1 MDYFS
6 AAMSLVLAS
15 DGILSVDELA
25 QHALRHGLDFLAIT
39 HHNQMVSAASL
50 TRLGDDFVSRWYC

>member
-1 MDYFS
+1 MH
-6 AAMSLVLAS
+6 MLAS

-39 HHNQMVSAASL
+39 DHNQMVSAASL
-50 TRLGDDFVSRWYC
+50 IRPGDDFVSRWNC